1 MARILVADDD
11 DDIRDL
17 VRIRLTA
24 WGHDVVPVPDGEA
37 ALRVLREH
45 QVDLAMLDVMM
56 PQLTGLGVLADYRAD
71 GGADQVPVVMMS
83 ARCLESDIAAATA
96 LGANDYLVKPFN
108 LRALTEVVAK
118 LTAPAARVSA

>member
-24 WGHDVVPVPDGEA
+24 WGHEVLPVRDGEA
-37 ALRVLREH
+37 ALQVLREH

-56 PQLTGLGVLADYRAD
+56 PRRTGLDVLTEYRAD
-71 GGADQVPVVMMS
+71 GGPDQVPVVMMS
-83 ARCLESDIAAATA
+83 ARCLDSDIAAAA
-96 LGANDYLVKPFN
+96 AAGATDYLVKPFN
-108 LRALTEVVAK
+108 LTALTEIVAK
-118 LTAPAARVSA
+118 LTAPGARVSA